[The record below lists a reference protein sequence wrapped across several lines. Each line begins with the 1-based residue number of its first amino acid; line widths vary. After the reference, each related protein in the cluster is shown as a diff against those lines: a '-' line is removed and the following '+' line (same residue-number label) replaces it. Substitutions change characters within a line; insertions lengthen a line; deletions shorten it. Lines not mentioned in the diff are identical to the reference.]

1 MSNKKQ
7 LQQNNADLA
16 TALDNIN
23 GLPIADDVKHGL
35 YIWARYRYTPP
46 VVNRDMTMTIT
57 QTYAE
62 IIISNPSFALPETD
76 YMFFD
81 GFVNSSGSAPK
92 FYKEGDN
99 LKFETKSGTVADV
112 SSYSKGDCK
121 IILKSSGNTSDNGV
135 YSMICHEKTISDAKK
150 DFIEYLV
157 SDNPGKYPDDGEQD
171 GYYYKKIH
179 AENSTEYGIFANKLD
194 EAGNIIDAVIKLK
207 DVPENFMR
215 REGGY
220 SEFID
225 FKNIEIN
232 ADRINRRAFLYC
244 FSRPHKS
251 GAKIKINCT
260 SIGYNSFNNVASGI
274 SDPIMSVWISQ
285 KCLTIDASNY
295 SYSPFA
301 SSSYTT
307 KLYCEALSKPS
318 GWGEY
323 WNNYN
328 ANSKLTVVWGVT
340 ESEFDTL

>member
-157 SDNPGKYPDDGEQD
+157 SDNPGKYPDDGVQD

-179 AENSTEYGIFANKLD
+179 AENATEYGIFYNDVDSEGYPTDAKLVQSD
-194 EAGNIIDAVIKLK
+194 IKDNFFQTSVGYAVMYSKLHKMEIITNAIGNNSFTYAFYKTKNPFKMKLKCSSIERMAFAYACKNNLVRGNIWINKKCIFISGEANTNPPFYGVSESLK
-207 DVPENFMR
+207 
-215 REGGY
+215 
-220 SEFID
+220 I
-225 FKNIEIN
+225 
-232 ADRINRRAFLYC
+232 
-244 FSRPHKS
+244 
-251 GAKIKINCT
+251 
-260 SIGYNSFNNVASGI
+260 
-274 SDPIMSVWISQ
+274 
-285 KCLTIDASNY
+285 
-295 SYSPFA
+295 
-301 SSSYTT
+301 
-307 KLYCEALSKPS
+307 YCETPSKPS
-318 GWGEY
+318 NWGYY
-323 WNNYN
+323 WNHTGTG
-328 ANSKLTVVWGVT
+328 ATLTTTWGVS
-340 ESEFDTL
+340 ESQFDAL